1 MMRGMLIICYSN
13 CEPLLVYDCPNVFNQ
28 IVITTRYKDGPT
40 RDEFP
45 MFESLKLTIDRTLPY
60 WNDVIVPQV
69 SRFFFTK
76 FYWKIPNHYI
86 ATYLYE
92 SIETRI
98 SSKLDKGKQ
107 KDFDCCTWQF
117 FKRYRETS
125 R

>member
-1 MMRGMLIICYSN
+1 
-13 CEPLLVYDCPNVFNQ
+13 
-28 IVITTRYKDGPT
+28 
-40 RDEFP
+40 

-69 SRFFFTK
+69 SRFFVMK
-76 FYWKIPNHYI
+76 FYLKIRNI

-92 SIETRI
+92 SIETHFF

-107 KDFDCCTWQF
+107 KDFDCCTWEF

-125 R
+125 RQHE